1 MKIINDIQVS
11 IIVPNYNHG
20 KYIKQRLDSII
31 NQTFTDYELILL
43 DDYSSDES
51 RDILLSYKNN
61 PHVSHIILNTQIAEA
76 HFSNGKKV

>member
-51 RDILLSYKNN
+51 RDILLSYKCIFRSI
-61 PHVSHIILNTQIAEA
+61 PVHIPVAYKA
-76 HFSNGKKV
+76 